1 MYVLFF
7 VEEFVAHGSNVNCL
21 ALGHK
26 SGRVMVTG
34 GEDKKVNMWAVGK
47 PNCIMV
53 GIKIIALLFIFP
65 SVWECWCGYIF
76 VVLFINFMWKGFDS
90 QVLVERDLV
99 VL

>member
-1 MYVLFF
+1 MDLTASVVCRF

-53 GIKIIALLFIFP
+53 GEPPRIINTAFH
-65 SVWECWCGYIF
+65 
-76 VVLFINFMWKGFDS
+76 DS
-90 QVLVERDLV
+90 FLPKHYSY
-99 VL
+99 